1 MSPVGEEERTG
12 RLIDLTMP
20 IAEGMPFNPDHFPP
34 EITRYAEIETHGWRA
49 SRLLLDSHLGT
60 HMDAPSHFLPD
71 GIHLDQVPLEQL
83 VGPAQVV
90 RLPGLRQGEAISAD
104 RLPSIERPR
113 ILFATDWW
121 RHADDSDLY
130 FRRFP
135 YLSQG
140 AAASLLE
147 SGVRL
152 VGIDGPSVD
161 YDGKTHIVL
170 LGDGSVIVEN
180 LMHLDRIPDL
190 CSISIL
196 PLPIVGGDGSP
207 VRAIAEIL
215 DGPQGVLP

>member
-1 MSPVGEEERTG
+1 
-12 RLIDLTMP
+12 MP
-20 IAEGMPFNPDHFPP
+20 IVEGMPFNPDHFPP
-34 EITRYAEIETHGWRA
+34 EITRYAEIDTRGWRA
-49 SRLLLDSHLGT
+49 TTLLLDSHLGT
-60 HMDAPSHFLPD
+60 HIDAPSHFLPN

-90 RLPGLRQGEAISAD
+90 RLPGLREGEAISAD

-113 ILFATDWW
+113 ILLATDWW
-121 RHADDSDLY
+121 RHADDPELY

-135 YLSQG
+135 YLSEA
-140 AAASLLE
+140 AAASLLH

-161 YDGKTHIVL
+161 YDGKTHIL
-170 LGDGSVIVEN
+170 LLSGGSVIVEN
-180 LMHLDRIPDL
+180 LLHLDQIPDL
-190 CSISIL
+190 CFISIL

-215 DGPQGVLP
+215 DGTHGHLP